1 MGRVTQEYLIN
12 YMLTSTQCLP
22 NIFRILG
29 CIDVL
34 NRRMGTNLTWHNVN
48 WVFQCQKG
56 EKTKYYMTCKVLVV
70 RLISFLPDSSKG
82 MDEDFLMVSGG
93 WHDGIHYLTKEG
105 ELGRAPEDWGH
116 T

>member
-1 MGRVTQEYLIN
+1 MELPMGRVTQEYLIN

-56 EKTKYYMTCKVLVV
+56 EKTKYYMTCKVDL
-70 RLISFLPDSSKG
+70 LP
-82 MDEDFLMVSGG
+82 
-93 WHDGIHYLTKEG
+93 
-105 ELGRAPEDWGH
+105 A
-116 T
+116 